1 MDLIRS
7 NRPFRVLLAARTASH
22 LGDGVALVALILYVQ
37 AEESTGTAVGA
48 LLLAAALPRLL
59 GPVAGTLAD
68 AIDGRTMMIVCD
80 VGQTMV
86 YGVIAIWLPPLPIL
100 LALVAV
106 ASILEAAF
114 NPASRAAV
122 TSIVERDALPS
133 ANAWLGSTLN
143 LQVAAGPL
151 MGGALVAASGFSGA
165 IAANALTFLL
175 SALLLLRLPSLEMH
189 QEGGGSGGLLSDT
202 RAGLGFAM
210 RHRTARAVVVSL
222 FLGVAFGAID
232 NVALVFLAR
241 EELGA
246 GPVGFG
252 AVNSAFGVGMLIA
265 SALLIN
271 WGGRI
276 QPRNLFLL
284 GWVLTGVGT
293 VATGFAPTLA
303 LAALLQA
310 LAGIGNAGDNVA
322 SDTLIQQHVPRR
334 MLGRVFGL
342 VATAASVGGGI
353 AYAAGGPLLD
363 ATSPRFVFILGGG
376 LVLAVVVLAAMLLPS
391 SQELESHAG
400 YDTPV

>member
-1 MDLIRS
+1 M
-7 NRPFRVLLAARTASH
+7 
-22 LGDGVALVALILYVQ
+22 ALVALVLHVQ
-37 AEESTGTAVGA
+37 AEQNTGTAVGA

-68 AIDGRTMMIVCD
+68 AVDGRTMMIVCD
-80 VGQTMV
+80 LGQTIV
-86 YGVIAIWLPPLPIL
+86 YGAIAIWLPPLPLL

-106 ASILEAAF
+106 TSILETAF
-114 NPASRAAV
+114 TPASRAAV

-151 MGGALVAASGFSGA
+151 LGGALVAAGGFSGA
-165 IAANALTFLL
+165 IAANALTFLV
-175 SALLLLRLPSLEMH
+175 SALLLLRLPSLPTHTDGDEPR
-189 QEGGGSGGLLSDT
+189 GLLADT
-202 RAGLGFAM
+202 RAGLAFAL
-210 RHRTARAVVVSL
+210 RHRTARAVVVTL

-241 EELGA
+241 DELGA

-276 QPRNLFLL
+276 QPRNLFIL

-293 VATGFAPTLA
+293 IATGLAPTLA

-322 SDTLIQQHVPRR
+322 SDTLIQQHVPRQ

-376 LVLAVVVLAAMLLPS
+376 LVLAVVVLAAKLLPS
-391 SQELESHAG
+391 ARELESDAG
-400 YDTPV
+400 NATPA